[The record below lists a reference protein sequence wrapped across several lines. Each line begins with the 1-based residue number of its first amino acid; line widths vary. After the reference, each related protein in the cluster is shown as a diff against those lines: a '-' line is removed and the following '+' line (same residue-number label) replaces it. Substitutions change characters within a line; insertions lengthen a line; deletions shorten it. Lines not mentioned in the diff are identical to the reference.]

1 MSIRPAERGCCTIKH
16 IILSEKAWPVIIIKF
31 RVVPPQGLNARWV
44 LPQWEFKHLVGGAA
58 VPPDEIAG
66 IRVVGSELLRVLTL
80 FLVVGKYAVD
90 ILGHVSGPED
100 GCPIRG
106 KSICGS
112 SAYLRVRGKWLLE
125 LAICAGYRVGG
136 KSCED
141 EALIEDV
148 CRSSEGQRCTQDNA

>member
-31 RVVPPQGLNARWV
+31 RVVPPQGLIARWV

-66 IRVVGSELLRVLTL
+66 VRVVGSELLRVLTL

-90 ILGHVSGPED
+90 ILGHVSGLED
-100 GCPIRG
+100 GGPIRG
-106 KSICGS
+106 NSVCGS
-112 SAYLRVRGKWLLE
+112 SAYLRV
-125 LAICAGYRVGG
+125 
-136 KSCED
+136 
-141 EALIEDV
+141 
-148 CRSSEGQRCTQDNA
+148 